1 MFDDFLAARR
11 GHISERTIANYETV
25 GTADELQ
32 LLINAVITDPRLDEA
47 RDLFL
52 FGCFTGARY
61 SDVSAC
67 HSSSSFRI
75 GGSGCH
81 VSATFTATKR
91 ASHMARK
98 TFVTLSL
105 ERGMRPEVLMSFTG
119 HRSFKTMKRYIA
131 HTEKSRKEEMERVW
145 G

>member
-1 MFDDFLAARR
+1 MFHRR
-11 GHISERTIANYETV
+11 PVLRRQRLSLIVKYQDRGQWLPRIGHIHINRLLK
-25 GTADELQ
+25 ELGRQ
-32 LLINAVITDPRLDEA
+32 IGLDEPV
-47 RDLFL
+47 RITRYRGTRKEEMRGPKWQFL
-52 FGCFTGARY
+52 ST
-61 SDVSAC
+61 
-67 HSSSSFRI
+67 
-75 GGSGCH
+75 
-81 VSATFTATKR
+81 
-91 ASHMARK
+91 HMARK